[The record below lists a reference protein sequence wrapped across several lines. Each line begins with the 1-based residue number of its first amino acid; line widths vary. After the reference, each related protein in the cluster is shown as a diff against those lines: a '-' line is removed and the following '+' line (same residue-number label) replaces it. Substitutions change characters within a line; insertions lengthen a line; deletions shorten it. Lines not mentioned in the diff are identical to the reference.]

1 MFCLLLM
8 DYNLLINKMK
18 IKYYDNLIKYG
29 TKNNYDVSGLKNL
42 KNDIVNLIEMVDSES
57 ASEEN
62 KVKDIIYSDDYL
74 YQKPWTKISQIHKII
89 KIKEFVNKLLINNG
103 DEKDKLI
110 NDLSNRIRSRELT
123 KRSSVN
129 YDSVKGIIVSIP
141 NLEFKNNKYYYKG

>member
-1 MFCLLLM
+1 M

-29 TKNNYDVSGLKNL
+29 TKNSYDISELKKL
-42 KNDIVNLIEMVDSES
+42 KSELAESIEEVDSES

-89 KIKEFVNKLLINNG
+89 KIKEFVSKLLIN
-103 DEKDKLI
+103 DDDDKDKLI

-141 NLEFKNNKYYYKG
+141 KLEFKNNKYYYKG